1 MLSFFGLRKDQSKKP
16 SGERE
21 LDGFVIIGET
31 VEEQRQKMQGMN
43 IASHSTNVVI
53 QPAKPPR
60 GRPAPPPVA
69 EDLQASVAVPAQAFS
84 PSPVPGGGGDGGGD
98 GEGGGGGDDAS
109 AVPSLPELLAD
120 VPFTLAPHIL
130 AGQTGRPLLLLPDV
144 VLHGDAN
151 HDLDSFRYDFT
162 LENSVLNQP

>member
-16 SGERE
+16 SAERE

-31 VEEQRQKMQGMN
+31 VEEQKMQGMN
-43 IASHSTNVVI
+43 IAPHSTNVVI

-69 EDLQASVAVPAQAFS
+69 EDLQASGAVPAQEWP
-84 PSPVPGGGGDGGGD
+84 PSPAHGSGGD
-98 GEGGGGGDDAS
+98 AA

-120 VPFTLAPHIL
+120 VPFALAPHIL
-130 AGQTGRPLLLLPDV
+130 AVQTGRPALLLPDL
-144 VLHGDAN
+144 VLNGDIN
-151 HDLDSFRYDFT
+151 HNLDNFRYDFT
-162 LENSVLNQP
+162 LENSVLNEP